1 MTSDTGFLLSILP
14 YAIVGIVLS
23 LVCSAVALGIFASA
37 VRWFFVGR
45 RRQREGRTIQW
56 AHAAYSLWTGSED
69 SGQWPRSRG
78 VQSLKEWYGV
88 EDSKAFWA
96 EIKGLEKGQTGNPAW
111 DQVRA
116 LDLLRIGVA
125 AGYITDDE
133 CWEAVRRIATSLR
146 QKYDSWEALG
156 KAFEEGML
164 AWHDQRGVT
173 DEQQRGRVQRN
184 LGTLR
189 AYTWK
194 TIDWSASI

>member
-14 YAIVGIVLS
+14 YAIVGLVLS
-23 LVCSAVALGIFASA
+23 LVCSAVALSVFASA
-37 VRWFFVGR
+37 LRWFFVSR
-45 RRQREGRTIQW
+45 RRAREGRTMQW

-69 SGQWPRSRG
+69 SGQWERSRG
-78 VQSLKEWYGV
+78 VQSLKDWYGV
-88 EDSKAFWA
+88 EDTAAFWKL
-96 EIKGLEKGQTGNPAW
+96 IKGLETGQTGNPAW

-125 AGYITDDE
+125 AGLITDDA

-146 QKYDSWEALG
+146 SKYDSWEALAT
-156 KAFEEGML
+156 AFEAGML
-164 AWHDQRGVT
+164 AWHDSRGVT

-189 AYTWK
+189 MYTWK
-194 TIDWSASI
+194 TIDWTASI